1 MNETTPKISVI
12 VPVYKAENYLH
23 RCVDSLLAQTFQDF
37 EILLIDDGSPDRSG
51 EICDEYARKD
61 KRVRVFHKEN
71 GGVSSARNVGLDHAR
86 GEWICFVDS
95 DDWVGRTYLKSLYI
109 DALNNHAE
117 LVVHGY
123 VMLTIDGKKIQFESY
138 SNRLYK
144 LENGLY
150 DMFVEQNLY
159 YRGSPCSKLYK
170 RFLLVEHGIKFDT
183 DVHYGEDLCF
193 VLDYLSVIQ
202 LVYFSSESSYYYIQ
216 YGTSSVN
223 RMFAFS
229 EEYAGYLHL
238 KQSFYRLLNRMDC
251 SKECCLPYIAW
262 IAFFLYRSILMLRD
276 RHDYTS
282 MNKDDWAF
290 YAKYFQSIQ
299 LKNRIDY
306 WVIVHVYRYYYFLI
320 SYIKFR
326 RFIVTHGK
334 SLLRI

>member
-23 RCVDSLLAQTFQDF
+23 RCVDSLLSQTFPDF

-61 KRVRVFHKEN
+61 KRIRVFHKEN
-71 GGVSSARNVGLDHAR
+71 GGVSSARNLGLDHAR

-95 DDWVGRTYLKSLYI
+95 DDYVEYKYLWELYH
-109 DALNNHAE
+109 DAYMNNAD
-117 LVVHGY
+117 LVVHSFIEKKPNGKDVGY
-123 VMLTIDGKKIQFESY
+123 EYY
-138 SNRLYK
+138 SEKLYNV
-144 LENGLY
+144 EEDLY
-150 DMFVEQNLY
+150 ELLVKEKLY
-159 YRGSPCSKLYK
+159 YRGAPWAKLYK